1 MHSTAFYFVVEE
13 YFMSSTLIK
22 NIGALYSG
30 DIAHP
35 VLDADSILITD
46 GKIAGTGKNLAA
58 PAEADVIDAGGTTV
72 LPGLL
77 DSHCHVVLGEWT
89 PRQTALG
96 WIGNYV
102 KVGVTGL
109 VSAGETHIPGK
120 PRDAAGQKA
129 MATLS
134 FKTYGNVRPAGMKVY
149 AGAFILHEDT
159 TEADFKELAEL
170 GITHTGEIGL
180 GSANRVHNAKPLIG
194 LAHKYGIKV
203 LCHSGST
210 SLFGSAVMDPDTVIG
225 LNPDVVCHI
234 TYADLT
240 PEVIERF
247 FAGTDSHIEFC
258 RTQIPNI
265 KNTVEVVEKARE
277 RGELH
282 RLILGNDAPSG
293 LGVFPL
299 GIWEMICL
307 VSGTAKMEPAQ
318 AVACATGNTASAIGL
333 EDVGTIEPGK
343 CADLVICDAPVGA
356 PQDTAGD
363 SIAAGTIPG
372 VSTVIIDGKIM
383 HRGASVNTAP
393 PKREAVCVKA

>member
-1 MHSTAFYFVVEE
+1 
-13 YFMSSTLIK
+13 MSSTLIK

-30 DIAHP
+30 DIDHP
-35 VLDADSILITD
+35 VLDADSILIED
-46 GKIAGTGKNLAA
+46 GKIAEVGKELAA
-58 PAEADVIDAGGTTV
+58 PKGADIIDAKGTTV
-72 LPGLL
+72 IPGLL

-102 KVGVTGL
+102 KAGVTGL

-120 PRDAAGQKA
+120 PKDTAGQKA

-134 FKTYGNVRPAGMKVY
+134 FKTYNNVRPSGMKVY
-149 AGAFILHEDT
+149 AGAFILHADT
-159 TEADFKELAEL
+159 TEEDFKELAEL

-180 GSANRVHNAKPLIG
+180 GSANRVHNARPLIEM
-194 LAHKYGIKV
+194 AHKYGIKV

-210 SLFGSAVMDPDTVIG
+210 YLFGSAVMDPDTVIG

-234 TYADLT
+234 TYADLS
-240 PEVIERF
+240 PETIQRF
-247 FAGTDSHIEFC
+247 FTDTDSHIEFC
-258 RTQIPNI
+258 RTQSPNI
-265 KNTVEVVEKARE
+265 KNTIEVVEKARE
-277 RGELH
+277 RNEFH

-307 VSGTAKMEPAQ
+307 VSGTAKMDPAQ
-318 AVACATGNTASAIGL
+318 AVACATGNTASVIGL
-333 EDVGTIEPGK
+333 KDVGTIEVGK
-343 CADLVICDAPVGA
+343 CADLVICDAPIGA
-356 PQDTAGD
+356 AQDTAGD

-372 VSTVIIDGKIM
+372 VSMVFIDGKIM
-383 HRGASVNTAP
+383 HEGAAVNTAP
-393 PKREAVCVKA
+393 PKREAMHVKA

>member
-1 MHSTAFYFVVEE
+1 M
-13 YFMSSTLIK
+13 
-22 NIGALYSG
+22 
-30 DIAHP
+30 
-35 VLDADSILITD
+35 
-46 GKIAGTGKNLAA
+46 
-58 PAEADVIDAGGTTV
+58 
-72 LPGLL
+72 
-77 DSHCHVVLGEWT
+77 
-89 PRQTALG
+89 
-96 WIGNYV
+96 
-102 KVGVTGL
+102 
-109 VSAGETHIPGK
+109 
-120 PRDAAGQKA
+120 
-129 MATLS
+129 
-134 FKTYGNVRPAGMKVY
+134 
-149 AGAFILHEDT
+149 
-159 TEADFKELAEL
+159 
-170 GITHTGEIGL
+170 
-180 GSANRVHNAKPLIG
+180 
-194 LAHKYGIKV
+194 
-203 LCHSGST
+203 
-210 SLFGSAVMDPDTVIG
+210 
-225 LNPDVVCHI
+225 
-234 TYADLT
+234 
-240 PEVIERF
+240 
-247 FAGTDSHIEFC
+247 
-258 RTQIPNI
+258 
-265 KNTVEVVEKARE
+265 VEKARE